1 MLQNGLN
8 LKPNRVFKNEP
19 LDDGRWM
26 PHGQPHGNAKVAQK
40 VLAIKSKSKQK
51 EVGTGLVFEDR
62 GMLLQVPLVLQSLE
76 GRGMLTLLFLQ

>member
-1 MLQNGLN
+1 MTAVGC
-8 LKPNRVFKNEP
+8 
-19 LDDGRWM
+19 
-26 PHGQPHGNAKVAQK
+26 PHGQPHGDPKLVQK
-40 VLAIKSKSKQK
+40 VLIIKSKSKQK

>member
-1 MLQNGLN
+1 MSELIYPQHCKESFVKKPSRQNGSN

-40 VLAIKSKSKQK
+40 VLAIKQKKQIK
-51 EVGTGLVFEDR
+51 EG
-62 GMLLQVPLVLQSLE
+62 
-76 GRGMLTLLFLQ
+76 

>member
-1 MLQNGLN
+1 
-8 LKPNRVFKNEP
+8 
-19 LDDGRWM
+19 M
-26 PHGQPHGNAKVAQK
+26 PHGQPHGNAKAAQK
-40 VLAIKSKSKQK
+40 GLAIKSKSKQK